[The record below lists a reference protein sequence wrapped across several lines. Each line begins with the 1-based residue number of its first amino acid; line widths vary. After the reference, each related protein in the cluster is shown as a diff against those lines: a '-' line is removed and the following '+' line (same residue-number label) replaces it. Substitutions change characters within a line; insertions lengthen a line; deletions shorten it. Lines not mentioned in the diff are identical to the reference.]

1 MLREIKKKEFMKML
15 PGKVVL
21 LCDGKSITFKEAM
34 GAVGVLSDECR
45 ILIDED
51 PEQKKE
57 AAEEEKPKKKR
68 GPKPGEGRK
77 KYEGS
82 SEEAILKAWNGGE
95 RTAKEI
101 AEMTGFSLQTVYKYI
116 PRTPNG

>member
-1 MLREIKKKEFMKML
+1 MLREITEKEFMKMF

-21 LCDGKSITFKEAM
+21 ICDGKSIPFKEAM
-34 GAVGVLSDECR
+34 GAIVSADECR

>member
-1 MLREIKKKEFMKML
+1 MLREINKKEFMKML
-15 PGKVVL
+15 PGKVML
-21 LCDGKSITFKEAM
+21 LVDGKIINFKEALE
-34 GAVGVLSDECR
+34 AVGILTAECR

-51 PEQKKE
+51 PDQKE
-57 AAEEEKPKKKR
+57 AEAVEEKPKKKR
-68 GPKPGEGRK
+68 GPKPGDGRK

-82 SEEAILKAWNGGE
+82 SEEAILKAWAGGE

>member
-1 MLREIKKKEFMKML
+1 MLREINKKEFMKML
-15 PGKVVL
+15 PGKVML
-21 LCDGKSITFKEAM
+21 LVDGKIINFKEALE
-34 GAVGVLSDECR
+34 AVGILTAECR

-51 PEQKKE
+51 PDQKE
-57 AAEEEKPKKKR
+57 AAAVEEK
-68 GPKPGEGRK
+68 RK

-82 SEEAILKAWNGGE
+82 SEEAILKAWAGGE